1 MCAGGGARNVSIVV
15 TAHNDSS
22 SFLFKK
28 NFRSRNY
35 IRYIHNDSFDPLIEI
50 VESWT
55 QDLKMKR

>member
-28 NFRSRNY
+28 HFRSRNY
-35 IRYIHNDSFDPLIEI
+35 IRYIHNDSFLSLKLSNPGH
-50 VESWT
+50 
-55 QDLKMKR
+55 KMKR